1 MIKFVGIDLDGTLL
15 DSDKKISEENLKALE
30 ALEKSGIRV
39 TIFTGRSFVASEE
52 YFGAISSDIPAV
64 FQNGAFISTIK
75 THKIIKKV
83 TLSYACASQIVR
95 FAKKH
100 DLFSI
105 AFTHFTEPPDMV
117 YDREIPSPSNYKSYF
132 ERNSYRMVKVPDIIA
147 CIGEE
152 IGEVAIVGDFNKIKA
167 IGKEMN
173 CSKFTMVL
181 STLFANNN
189 EGFVEFFGPGC
200 GKEKAL
206 DFLLKKLGISRAESA
221 FIGDNYN
228 DLEALKIVGHPIV
241 MGNDYTPN
249 ELIKIAKY
257 VTSSN
262 DEDGVAKAIKEYILN
277 PLQRSNT

>member
-30 ALEKSGIRV
+30 KLEKSGIHV

-52 YFGAISSDIPAV
+52 YFGAISSDIPGV

-75 THKIIKKV
+75 THRTIKKV
-83 TLSYACASQIVR
+83 TLSYACASKIVY
-95 FAKKH
+95 FAKKY
-100 DLFSI
+100 DLFSVL
-105 AFTHFTEPPDMV
+105 FTHFTETPDMV
-117 YDREIPSPSNYKSYF
+117 YEEEIPSPSSYKSYF
-132 ERNSYRMVKVPDIIA
+132 ERNAYRMIKVPNIFA

-152 IGEVAIVGDFNKIKA
+152 IGEVAVVGNFNKIKT
-167 IGKEMN
+167 IEKEMD
-173 CSKFTMVL
+173 CSEFTMVL
-181 STLFANNN
+181 STLFPDN

-206 DFLLKKLGISRAESA
+206 DFLLKKFGMSREESA

-241 MGNDYTPN
+241 MGNNYTPV
-249 ELIKIAKY
+249 ELINVAKY
-257 VTSSN
+257 ITSSN
-262 DEDGVAKAIKEYILN
+262 DEDGVAKAIKEYIL
-277 PLQRSNT
+277 SI

>member
-30 ALEKSGIRV
+30 TLEKSGIPV

-83 TLSYACASQIVR
+83 TLSYTCASQIVR

-100 DLFSI
+100 NLFSM
-105 AFTHFTEPPDMV
+105 AFTHFMEPPDMV
-117 YDREIPSPSNYKSYF
+117 YDQEMPSPSNYKSYF
-132 ERNSYRMVKVPDIIA
+132 ERNDYRMVKVPDIIA

-152 IGEVAIVGDFNKIKA
+152 IGEVALVGDFNKIKT

-181 STLFANNN
+181 STLFTNNN
-189 EGFVEFFGPGC
+189 EGFVELFGPRC

-206 DFLLKKLGISRAESA
+206 DFLLKKLGISRAEAA

-228 DLEALKIVGHPIV
+228 DLEALKVVGHPIV

-249 ELIKIAKY
+249 ELINIAKY

-262 DEDGVAKAIKEYILN
+262 DENGVARAIKEYILN
-277 PLQRSNT
+277 PLQRSNA